1 MNHSKQLMRA
11 VAAALLPVVLSMPS
25 MPSISVSAAGVDQA
39 AADSTIRDHIRF
51 RKIKFTDI
59 ATRAE
64 SGISYRRQKSPRD
77 ALADQ
82 IKMKPT
88 VTFMDAFFYPTKPR
102 GAPGVALFDVDKDG
116 DQDIYVTNGPGV
128 ANSLYVN
135 QFKETGTVWFI
146 DEAINAGVGA
156 EQQDSSGVCYGDID
170 NDNDDDLLVLASCE
184 APKLFENRGDGK
196 FADISAKS
204 GLGTGAHCSTT
215 CSMGDVD
222 GNGLLDVVIGNSTSQ
237 WNDLTAVF
245 EHNQLFVNKGHNR
258 FVDDSK
264 NSGLLNT
271 YGPQFEGQKGI
282 NGLPTLTW
290 AIAMVD
296 YDLDGDVDIIQADDQ
311 TGDTSVDK
319 GFIQIFQNDGAGKF
333 RNVTA
338 EALGLKT
345 GGWMGFSFGDLNCDG
360 RMDFFATNFGDY
372 AGPAANRGR
381 LASRW
386 FLGASH
392 GRFRDPGVNPEVGA
406 SVFGWGTG
414 MGDFDND
421 GDYDIV
427 YRGGEDF
434 MFYIDATNP
443 GTILENHRC
452 NGSFSVDKSLVR
464 SNPLHRNV
472 QGVALGDL
480 DNNGAV
486 DIVSVS
492 SFDIPDSIP
501 RVEPPAGNLGS
512 PLDTATMVQNFAPV
526 MPPAANPQ
534 DQKFVFNGFQFPD
547 GTLSVEMNRSEN
559 RNNSV
564 KIKLLGTKGITGAGV
579 TNRDGIGAVAFFT
592 PHKGATSMKPIAG
605 GSSYAS
611 QDSLDTIFGLGEA
624 HKGTVDILW
633 PGGTRNRLYGVEAG
647 ETIRFPEI
655 PCSYAG
661 KWRHMSDYRHC
672 VDNALEDLVRKRWL
686 SRSLQHRLQESAL
699 RAFAA
704 RNDGDH
710 RDGRD
715 DE

>member
-1 MNHSKQLMRA
+1 MNQCRKLKCA
-11 VAAALLPVVLSMPS
+11 VAAALLPVALATVAMGE
-25 MPSISVSAAGVDQA
+25 SASGPNA
-39 AADSTIRDHIRF
+39 ATTESREQPRA
-51 RKIKFTDI
+51 RKLRFTDI
-59 ATRAE
+59 ALRPET
-64 SGISYRRQKSPRD
+64 GIDYRRRKSPRD
-77 ALADQ
+77 SLADH
-82 IKMKPT
+82 IKMKPA

-102 GAPGVALFDVDKDG
+102 GAPGVAVFDFDKDG

-135 QFKETGTVWFI
+135 QLKETGTVWFM
-146 DEAINAGVGA
+146 DAAIAAGVGA

-170 NDNDDDLLVLASCE
+170 NDDDDDLLVLGSCE
-184 APKLFENRGDGK
+184 APKLFEYKGNGT
-196 FADISAKS
+196 FADISASS
-204 GLGTGAHCSTT
+204 GIGTGAQCSTT

-222 GNGLLDVVIGNSTSQ
+222 GNGLVDVVIGNSTTH

-245 EHNQLFVNKGHNR
+245 SHNQLFVNKGHNR

-282 NGLPTLTW
+282 NGLPNLTW
-290 AIAMVD
+290 SIAMVD
-296 YDLDGDVDIIQADDQ
+296 YDLDGDVDIIEADDQ

-333 RNVTA
+333 TNVTA

-360 RMDFFATNFGDY
+360 RMDLFATNFGDY
-372 AGPAANRGR
+372 AGAAANRGK

-386 FLGASH
+386 FLGAGH
-392 GRFRDPGVNPEVGA
+392 GKLLDPGVNPEVGA

-421 GDYDIV
+421 ADYDIV

-443 GTILENHRC
+443 GTILRNQGC
-452 NGSFSVDKSLVR
+452 SAKFTVDKSLLR

-480 DNNGAV
+480 DNNGKV

-492 SFDIPDSIP
+492 SFDIPDNIP
-501 RVEPPAGNLGS
+501 RVEPPAGDLGS
-512 PLDTATMVQNFAPV
+512 PLDTATMVQQFAPV
-526 MPPAANPQ
+526 LPPAANPQ
-534 DQKFVFNGFQFPD
+534 DQQFVFNGYQFPD
-547 GTLSVEMNRSEN
+547 GTLSVELNHSEN
-559 RNNSV
+559 GNHSV
-564 KIKLLGTKGITGAGV
+564 SVRLVGTKGIIDAGV
-579 TNRDGIGAVAFFT
+579 VNRDGIGAVAFFT
-592 PHKGATSMKPIAG
+592 PDRGATSMKPILG
-605 GSSYAS
+605 GASYAS
-611 QDSLDTIFGLGEA
+611 QDSLATIFGLGEA

-633 PGGTRNRLYGVEAG
+633 PGGTRNRLYGVRAG
-647 ETIRFPEI
+647 ESIRFPEI

-661 KWRHMSDYRHC
+661 KWRHLSDYAQC
-672 VDNALEDLVRKRWL
+672 VDSALDELVRKHWL
-686 SRSLQHRLQESAL
+686 SKNMQHRLHESAI
-699 RAFAA
+699 RAFAGREDD
-704 RNDGDH
+704 RNQ
-710 RDGRD
+710 
-715 DE
+715 

>member
-1 MNHSKQLMRA
+1 MNKSRKLACA
-11 VAAALLPVVLSMPS
+11 VAAALLPVALSMPS
-25 MPSISVSAAGVDQA
+25 MSVLGGDRDPP
-39 AADSTIRDHIRF
+39 AADSIRDHIRS
-51 RKIKFTDI
+51 RKLKFTDI
-59 ATRAE
+59 AGRAE

-77 ALADQ
+77 ALADKV
-82 IKMKPT
+82 KMKPT
-88 VTFMDAFFYPTKPR
+88 VTLLDSFFYPTKPR
-102 GAPGVALFDVDKDG
+102 GAPGVALFDFDKDG
-116 DQDIYVTNGPGV
+116 DEDIYVANGPGV

-135 QFKETGTVWFI
+135 QLEESGTVWFV
-146 DEAINAGVGA
+146 DQAIHAGVGA

-184 APKLFENRGDGK
+184 APKLFENKGNGT
-196 FADISAKS
+196 FADISARS
-204 GLGTGAHCSTT
+204 GIGTGAHCSTT

-245 EHNQLFVNKGHNR
+245 EHNQLYVNKGHNK
-258 FVDDSK
+258 FVDDSR
-264 NSGLLNT
+264 NSGLMNT

-296 YDLDGDVDIIQADDQ
+296 YDLDGDLDIIQADDQ

-333 RNVTA
+333 QNVTA

-345 GGWMGFSFGDLNCDG
+345 GGWMGLSFGDLNCDG

-372 AGPAANRGR
+372 AGPAANRGK

-386 FLGASH
+386 FLGAAH
-392 GRFRDPGVNPEVGA
+392 HTFRDPGVNAEVGA

-414 MGDFDND
+414 MGDLDND
-421 GDYDIV
+421 GDDDIV
-427 YRGGEDF
+427 YYGGEDF
-434 MFYIDATNP
+434 MIYIDATNP
-443 GTILENHRC
+443 GTILQNQGC
-452 NGSFSVDKSLVR
+452 TGKFTVDKSLLR

-480 DNNGAV
+480 DNNGSV

-501 RVEPPAGNLGS
+501 RVDPPAGDLGS
-512 PLDTATMVQNFAPV
+512 PLDTASMVQMFAPV
-526 MPPAANPQ
+526 PPPAPNPF
-534 DQKFVFNGFQFPD
+534 DQKFVFNGYGFPD
-547 GTLSVEMNRSEN
+547 GTLSVDLNRTEN

-564 KIKLLGTKGITGAGV
+564 KIRLLGTKGITASGV

-592 PHKGATSMKPIAG
+592 PQRGKTSMRPVLG

-611 QDSLDTIFGLGEA
+611 QHSLDTIFGLGDA
-624 HKGTVDILW
+624 HKGTLDILW
-633 PGGTRNRLYGVEAG
+633 PGGTRNRLYGVAEG
-647 ETIRFPEI
+647 ETVRVPEI

-661 KWRHMSDYRHC
+661 QWRHPNDYRQC
-672 VDNALEDLVRKRWL
+672 VDRALEDLVRKKWL
-686 SRSLQHRLQESAL
+686 GRSMQHRLFESAI
-699 RAFAA
+699 RAFASSH
-704 RNDGDH
+704 DGDH
-710 RDGRD
+710 RHDDRD
-715 DE
+715 DD